1 MTAEQFEELGISK
14 ELAKKAADKSKEEL
28 SGYVPKHKFEEL
40 NEENKKL
47 KKDAEE
53 TEKTLKELKDSTGD
67 AASLKE
73 QIETLQKAA
82 KEAKETHEKE
92 MGELKMSNA
101 IKLAISGKVHDEDL
115 VAGLFDKSKLILGED
130 GKITGLEEQLKAMQE
145 SKKFLFK
152 DSTGGEADGGNAPG
166 QQGSG
171 FVKVGADKPKESGE
185 SKTLSLKDAIASHY
199 QAANKA

>member
-1 MTAEQFEELGISK
+1 MTAEQFKELGISE

-28 SGYVPKHKFEEL
+28 AGYIPKHKFEEVS
-40 NEENKKL
+40 EENKKL

-53 TEKTLKELKDSTGD
+53 TEKTLKELKESTGD

-101 IKLAISGKVHDEDL
+101 IKLAISGKVHDEEL
-115 VAGLFDKSKLILGED
+115 VAGLFDKSKLLLGED
-130 GKITGLEEQLKAMQE
+130 GKITGLEEQLKTLQE

-152 DSTGGEADGGNAPG
+152 EDADGKTGEGGNAG

-171 FVKVGADKPKESGE
+171 FVKVGADKQQEGSE
-185 SKTLSLKDAIASHY
+185 SKALSLKEAIESHY